1 MMLARPS
8 QTYLLYSCWTWI
20 AVVQLLICSDSD
32 NPPYGRRICMIRR
45 VVQLLICS
53 DSDNRQAWS
62 EPKKPNTT
70 TSFYKLIIQNTHTTS
85 NTMLSYKYLTYQ

>member
-20 AVVQLLICSDSD
+20 AL
-32 NPPYGRRICMIRR
+32 
-45 VVQLLICS
+45 VQLLICS

-62 EPKKPNTT
+62 EPEKPNTI

>member
-20 AVVQLLICSDSD
+20 A
-32 NPPYGRRICMIRR
+32 

-85 NTMLSYKYLTYQ
+85 NTCLLYTSDAADD